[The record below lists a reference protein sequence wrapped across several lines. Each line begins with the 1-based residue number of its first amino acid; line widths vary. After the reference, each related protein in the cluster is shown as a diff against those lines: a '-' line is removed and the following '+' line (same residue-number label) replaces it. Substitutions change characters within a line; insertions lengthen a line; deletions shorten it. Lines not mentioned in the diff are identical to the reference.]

1 MIVMKFGGSSV
12 ADAGRI
18 RSVVEIVKERLAERP
33 VLVLSAMGDVT
44 DYLLQAAEKALG
56 EGPAS
61 VGKSVEFLTGIHQ
74 DVIGGLDLDAGRSLA
89 PGGGFRGGAPRE
101 GGSVRRRKPSQAVPE
116 MVYDGWSEGVRQRG
130 SRSFPPFYKPF
141 DESRAIDEIETLLEE
156 LAALIAGISLI
167 RELTPKTKDYLVSF
181 GERLSVRI
189 VAAYFNKAGVRA
201 APLDAW
207 DAGIV
212 STGDFTAAE
221 PAAECWANIPAAIL
235 PLVEAGV
242 LPVVTGF
249 IAKCYAE
256 TDDRTNPTAGD
267 ITTLGR
273 GGSDL
278 TATLIAASCRAKE
291 AQVWK
296 DVDGVLTADPRIVE
310 GARPV
315 EAITYD
321 EAAELAYFGAQVLHP
336 RAMRPCME
344 AGVPVLVKNSYNPA
358 AKGTRISGEAAVGAA
373 PVRAVTSKKNVTLVD
388 IVSTRMLGQSGFL
401 AEVFALFAAH
411 NISIDVIATSEVSI
425 SLTLDGERDLAGLCK
440 SLRRIADIEVKTGK
454 AIVTIIGDVSRSS
467 EILARAFT
475 VCAYLGITVEMVS
488 HGASKVNISFIVN
501 GADAP
506 SVVKA
511 LHKGFFEGDL
521 VRAR

>member
-1 MIVMKFGGSSV
+1 MKFGGSSV
-12 ADAGRI
+12 ANAERI
-18 RSVVEIVKERLAERP
+18 RTVAGIVTERLAEQP

-44 DYLLQAAEKALG
+44 DHLLAAAERALH

-61 VGKSVEFLTGIHQ
+61 VEQSVAFLTKIHE
-74 DVIGGLDLDAGRSLA
+74 DVIDGLDLGGDETPRLDS
-89 PGGGFRGGAPRE
+89 GGGVAGVSPAEGVAE
-101 GGSVRRRKPSQAVPE
+101 GGSSIELRPERGGDFPLLNVSQASLIE
-116 MVYDGWSEGVRQRG
+116 
-130 SRSFPPFYKPF
+130 
-141 DESRAIDEIETLLEE
+141 EIETLLEE

-181 GERLSVRI
+181 GERLAVRI
-189 VAAYFNKAGVRA
+189 VAAYFDKTGVRA
-201 APLDAW
+201 VPLDAW
-207 DAGIV
+207 DAGIT

-221 PAAECWANIPAAIL
+221 PADECGEHIPQAIL
-235 PLVEAGV
+235 PLVEAGIV
-242 LPVVTGF
+242 PVVTGF
-249 IAKCYAE
+249 IAKCYAD
-256 TDDRTNPTAGD
+256 TDDRANPTAGD

-336 RAMRPCME
+336 RAMLPCMKT
-344 AGVPVLVKNSYNPA
+344 GVPVLVKNSYNPA
-358 AKGTRISGEAAVGAA
+358 AKGTRISGGPVKTSQ
-373 PVRAVTSKKNVTLVD
+373 PVRALTTKKNVTLVD

-411 NISIDVIATSEVSI
+411 KISVDVIATSEVSI
-425 SLTLDGERDLAGLCK
+425 SLTIDGDGERGLAEARK
-440 SLRRIADIEVKTGK
+440 SLQRIADVEVKTGK

-475 VCAYLGITVEMVS
+475 VCAYLGVTVEMVS
-488 HGASKVNISFIVN
+488 QGASKVNVSFIVN
-501 GADAP
+501 GDDAP
-506 SVVKA
+506 SVVRA
-511 LHKGFFEGDL
+511 LHKGFFEGGYAL
-521 VRAR
+521 RANG